1 MLLKVMKD
9 FCFLLQNW
17 CFMSIRYFEG
27 IITVCRVLLD
37 SWRFASIISWNLS
50 NSGRLCFELLTP
62 YFIRS
67 VNFSVQM
74 RTHDRIRTSRTAENL
89 INLNIWKAR
98 NLYVGLSKRKRKK
111 KEMHDRKEK
120 LQTAFGGQF
129 SCDSNRQVNKHKHCS
144 LWKASKTLTGTSEF
158 NMGILLRQ
166 TSVHWAAG
174 PKSHVSNVS
183 TRVSAD
189 LPASPAR

>member
-1 MLLKVMKD
+1 
-9 FCFLLQNW
+9 
-17 CFMSIRYFEG
+17 MSIRYFEG

-37 SWRFASIISWNLS
+37 SWRFASIISWSLS

-67 VNFSVQM
+67 VNFSAQM
-74 RTHDRIRTSRTAENL
+74 RANDRIRTSRTAENL
-89 INLNIWKAR
+89 INLNIWK
-98 NLYVGLSKRKRKK
+98 
-111 KEMHDRKEK
+111 KEMHDRKEQ
-120 LQTAFGGQF
+120 LQTAFLGGQF

-174 PKSHVSNVS
+174 QKSHVSNVS

>member
-17 CFMSIRYFEG
+17 CFMRIRYFEG

-37 SWRFASIISWNLS
+37 SWRFASIISWSLS

-67 VNFSVQM
+67 VNFSAQM
-74 RTHDRIRTSRTAENL
+74 RANDRIRTSRTAENL

-98 NLYVGLSKRKRKK
+98 NLYAGLSKRKRKK
-111 KEMHDRKEK
+111 KKCMTGKSNCRQF
-120 LQTAFGGQF
+120 LGGQF

-158 NMGILLRQ
+158 NMGILLCQ
-166 TSVHWAAG
+166 TSVHWAVG
-174 PKSHVSNVS
+174 QKSHVSNVS